1 MSATPLSPSA
11 YRMALA
17 DRVRARLF
25 EQLGPECAECGCDLR
40 ECAWEVNHIYRRE
53 WRIRT
58 LNRYRRHLRY
68 QREAAQGLINL
79 LCQPCNSVYRPMPMP
94 KQRVRRADPF

>member
-1 MSATPLSPSA
+1 MSATSLTPSA

-53 WRIRT
+53 WKIRA

-68 QREAAQGLINL
+68 QREAALGLVNL
-79 LCQPCNSVYRPMPMP
+79 MCKDCNHDYRPKPMP
-94 KQRVRRADPF
+94 EQRASGADPF